1 MMSPAMSATRT
12 TVAYAIAIIVG
23 MSLWYWA
30 SISSNRREAWDAAA
44 YWTFAYPIAIAVAG
58 VMGYLFPERPWRWAL
73 TLFLGQFLA
82 MVIRNGELGSMWP
95 MGMVLMVVLSLPGM
109 LVGKLAARLHNKRSS
124 EKKE

>member
-1 MMSPAMSATRT
+1 MSATRT
-12 TVAYAIAIIVG
+12 TVAYAIAIIIG

-30 SISSNRREAWDAAA
+30 SISSNRREVWDAAI
-44 YWTFAYPIAIAVAG
+44 YWTIAYPIAIATLGA
-58 VMGYLFPERPWRWAL
+58 MGYAFPIRPWRWAL

-109 LVGKLAARLHNKRSS
+109 LVGKVAARLRNKRSR